1 MTKIILTTSTHTFP
15 SFASLLVGLCKLLS
29 HSVPTAPTTDDASAD
44 LSPRLRYDVGLSD
57 FCPDRMGPNHSA
69 QGSDRLNLEMMGRSC

>member
-15 SFASLLVGLCKLLS
+15 SFATLLVGLRKLLS
-29 HSVPTAPTTDDASAD
+29 FPVLTAPMTGEASRE

-57 FCPDRMGPNHSA
+57 VCPDRVAPNHSA
-69 QGSDRLNLEMMGRSC
+69 QGSDRLTLEMMGRSC